1 MADKVGSLFFTL
13 GVNTTEF
20 QKKLNG
26 ATASLNQFGKN
37 AQQVGRQMSMAFT
50 LPMAAI
56 GGASAKMAMDFEA
69 NLAKIEGLVGVA
81 GDEVQEMG
89 KAARSMAKDMGKS
102 ANEAAEALFFIT
114 SAGLRGADAMNTL
127 EASLKASAIGLGE
140 TKVVADLATSALNAY
155 GAANLSATQATDVMV
170 AAVREGKLEANEL
183 AGSMGRVLPIASALG
198 VSFNDVGAAF
208 AALSRTGTNA
218 AEAATQIRG
227 IFASLLKPSKQ
238 AEEALAG
245 MGLSAEGLRKS
256 LREDGLL
263 ATLEILKKN
272 FEGNDE
278 AAAQV
283 FGNIRALSGVMDLLG
298 SNVDTTR
305 AIFERMADTTGS
317 LDAAFGVT
325 EQTAKFRLNKA
336 IEETK
341 SGMMALGQT
350 ILESAIPMLEKLG
363 KVVAALGQWFSE
375 LSPTMKTVIVAMGA
389 IVAAAGPVLLFLGTM
404 ATMIPIVTTA
414 FLSMNAAM
422 AASPLGAMAMLVGA
436 LAAAFGVAYI
446 KTKDFDKSTNEAATS
461 THALEKITRELTA
474 AEKELAKA
482 KSAGKD
488 ITDESTKSIVQ
499 ETSARIKQAESI
511 IASLKAQRAELEARM
526 GKLTNPTFGLPSK
539 SDINKASDL
548 AEQIRNMDAQIKESE
563 MTILRMAETMYDLG
577 AGTKAVA
584 EETDNAIKPT
594 KELTEAQKKQLAL
607 QQQLQNFAGNKAL
620 VALTEDL
627 TRTMGKAPTRFFEK
641 LFGPADGPIKNLTT
655 LKEKLIELYTPLGQT
670 NALLNDLFTKYAATD
685 FDPLKGL
692 FATLND
698 NPIEGFQDRI
708 KEALQST
715 KGSAEEVIPVFQA
728 LGQALSVSLQGASA
742 GWVQFAANVVSGIGV
757 LMKAAKV
764 AVAAYKAKAVAAAI
778 AGGAEAGASTGPL
791 APFTTP
797 AFIATLLGVVGG
809 AIAAIPKF
817 AKGGAVTGPTLAMV
831 GENPASRGEAIIPF
845 ERMGSFLSQ
854 FANMGGNGM
863 QQVMVTGQIAGDTI
877 RLSNQKSGINNGRV
891 RWDRGVNGRA
901 LVN

>member
-13 GVNTTEF
+13 GVNTEEF

-89 KAARSMAKDMGKS
+89 KSARTMAKDMGKS

-127 EASLKASAIGLGE
+127 EASLKASAVGLGE
-140 TKVVADLATSALNAY
+140 TKVIADLSTSAMNAY
-155 GAANLSATQATDVMV
+155 GASVLSATDATDVLT
-170 AAVREGKLEANEL
+170 AAVREGKLEADQL
-183 AGSMGRVLPIASALG
+183 AGAIGSTLPVASAMG
-198 VSFNDVGAAF
+198 VQFHEIGAAF
-208 AALSRTGTNA
+208 AAMSRTGTNA
-218 AEAATQIRG
+218 SQAATQLRG
-227 IFASLLKPSKQ
+227 ILSAILNASGPAATELERL
-238 AEEALAG
+238 
-245 MGLSAEGLRKS
+245 GLSAEQMRK
-256 LREDGLL
+256 RIKEDGLL
-263 ATLEILKKN
+263 SALDYLTKS
-272 FEGNDE
+272 FEGNE
-278 AAAQV
+278 ASAALV
-283 FGNIRALSGVMDLLG
+283 FGNIRALTGILDLFG
-298 SNVDTTR
+298 ANVETTR
-305 AIFERMADTTGS
+305 EIFQRMTDTTGD
-317 LDAAFGVT
+317 LNKAMAVT

-336 IEETK
+336 IEEAK

-363 KVVAALGQWFSE
+363 KVVGALGQWFSE

-526 GKLTNPTFGLPSK
+526 GKLTNRIYGLPSK

-548 AEQIRNMDAQIKESE
+548 AHQIRNIDDQIKESE

-584 EETDNAIKPT
+584 EETDKVIKPT

-620 VALTEDL
+620 LALTEDL

-641 LFGPADGPIKNLTT
+641 LYGPAEGPIKNLTT
-655 LKEKLIELYTPLGQT
+655 LKAKLIELYTPLGQT
-670 NALLNDLFTKYAATD
+670 NALLKELFTSYAATD
-685 FDPLKGL
+685 FDPLKAL

-708 KEALQST
+708 KEALKDNPLADWFNDMSVGAKALVGSVQSMGAELGNALASNSGDF
-715 KGSAEEVIPVFQA
+715 KGW
-728 LGQALSVSLQGASA
+728 ALSVINTLLQAASAALLAGELIKLGPVGLITALAGIGILQGIMA
-742 GWVQFAANVVSGIGV
+742 GIKSNLNQSPTA
-757 LMKAAKV
+757 
-764 AVAAYKAKAVAAAI
+764 
-778 AGGAEAGASTGPL
+778 
-791 APFTTP
+791 
-797 AFIATLLGVVGG
+797 
-809 AIAAIPKF
+809 F

>member
-13 GVNTTEF
+13 GVKTGEF

-26 ATASLNQFGKN
+26 AAASLNQFGKN

-81 GDEVQEMG
+81 GAEVQEMG
-89 KAARSMAKDMGKS
+89 KAARTMAKDMGKS

-336 IEETK
+336 IEEAK

-363 KVVAALGQWFSE
+363 KVVGALGQWFSE

-584 EETDNAIKPT
+584 EETEKVIKPT

-641 LFGPADGPIKNLTT
+641 LYGPADGPIKNLTT

-670 NALLNDLFTKYAATD
+670 NALLNELFTKYAATD
-685 FDPLKGL
+685 FDPLKAL

-708 KEALQST
+708 KEALKDNPLADWFNDMSVGAKALVGSVQSMGAELGNALASNSGDF
-715 KGSAEEVIPVFQA
+715 KGW
-728 LGQALSVSLQGASA
+728 ALSVINTLLQAASAALLAGELIKLGPVGLITALAGIGILQGIMA
-742 GWVQFAANVVSGIGV
+742 GIKSNLNQSPTA
-757 LMKAAKV
+757 
-764 AVAAYKAKAVAAAI
+764 
-778 AGGAEAGASTGPL
+778 
-791 APFTTP
+791 
-797 AFIATLLGVVGG
+797 
-809 AIAAIPKF
+809 F

>member
-89 KAARSMAKDMGKS
+89 KSARTMAKDMGKS
-102 ANEAAEALFFIT
+102 ANEASEALFFIT

-155 GAANLSATQATDVMV
+155 GAANISATQATDVMV
-170 AAVREGKLEANEL
+170 SAVREGKLEANEL
-183 AGSMGRVLPIASALG
+183 AGSMGKVLPIASALG

-336 IEETK
+336 IEEAK

-350 ILESAIPMLEKLG
+350 ILESTIPMLEKLG
-363 KVVAALGQWFSE
+363 KVVGALGQWFSE

-511 IASLKAQRAELEARM
+511 IASLKAQRAELEARK
-526 GKLTNPTFGLPSK
+526 GKLTNRIYGLPSK

-548 AEQIRNMDAQIKESE
+548 ANQIRNIDDQIKESE

-584 EETDNAIKPT
+584 EETDKVIKPT

-620 VALTEDL
+620 LALTEDL

-641 LFGPADGPIKNLTT
+641 LYGPAEGPIKNLTT
-655 LKEKLIELYTPLGQT
+655 LKAKLIELYTPLGQT
-670 NALLNDLFTKYAATD
+670 NALLKELFTSYAATD
-685 FDPLKGL
+685 FDPLKAL

-708 KEALQST
+708 KEALKDNPLADWFNDMSVGAKALVGSVQSMGAELGNALASNSGDF
-715 KGSAEEVIPVFQA
+715 KGW
-728 LGQALSVSLQGASA
+728 ALSVINTLLQAASAALLAGELIKLGPVGLITALAGIGILQGIMA
-742 GWVQFAANVVSGIGV
+742 GIKSNLSQSPTA
-757 LMKAAKV
+757 
-764 AVAAYKAKAVAAAI
+764 
-778 AGGAEAGASTGPL
+778 
-791 APFTTP
+791 
-797 AFIATLLGVVGG
+797 
-809 AIAAIPKF
+809 F

-891 RWDRGVNGRA
+891 RWDRGVSGRA